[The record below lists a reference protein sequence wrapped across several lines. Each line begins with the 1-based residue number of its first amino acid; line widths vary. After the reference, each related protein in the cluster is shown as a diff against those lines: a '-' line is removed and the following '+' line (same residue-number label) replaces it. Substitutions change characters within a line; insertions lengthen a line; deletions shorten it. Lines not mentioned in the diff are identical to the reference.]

1 MDSINQYEKNLIN
14 NLNSI
19 KGIYK
24 LLKNYSNF
32 NSVMDSIQSQ
42 NSFSY
47 NLNQCDN
54 KFEWYEGEI
63 KKIINGFE
71 NKNRFQNGNNENNN
85 IIKINEKY
93 SNSDNK
99 DINKLYYNIKN
110 YYYEIIEIIKNNN
123 NEKEIENE

>member
-1 MDSINQYEKNLIN
+1 MN
-14 NLNSI
+14 NI
-19 KGIYK
+19 
-24 LLKNYSNF
+24 
-32 NSVMDSIQSQ
+32 
-42 NSFSY
+42 
-47 NLNQCDN
+47 NQCDN
-54 KFEWYEGEI
+54 KFEWYEREI

-110 YYYEIIEIIKNNN
+110 YYFEII
-123 NEKEIENE
+123 